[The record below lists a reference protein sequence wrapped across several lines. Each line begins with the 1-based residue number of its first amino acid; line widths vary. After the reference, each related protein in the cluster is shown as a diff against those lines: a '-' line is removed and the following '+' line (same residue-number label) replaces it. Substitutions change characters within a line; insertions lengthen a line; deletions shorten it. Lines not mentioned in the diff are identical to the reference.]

1 LDQPKAKKMKEGS
14 HLIRRR
20 QYIFAVRPSKGGERE

>member
-1 LDQPKAKKMKEGS
+1 MKEGS

-20 QYIFAVRPSKGGERE
+20 QYIFAGQPSKGGERG

>member
-20 QYIFAVRPSKGGERE
+20 QYIFAGQPSKGGERG